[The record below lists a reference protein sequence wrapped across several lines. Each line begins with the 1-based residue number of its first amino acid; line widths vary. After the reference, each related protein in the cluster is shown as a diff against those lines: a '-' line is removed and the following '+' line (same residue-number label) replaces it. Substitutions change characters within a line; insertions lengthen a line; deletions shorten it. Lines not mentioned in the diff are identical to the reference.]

1 MENPSVRLSQQW
13 RADLKYQSSNGS
25 DRSGD
30 TVQRTP
36 RIRNLTPSSIRSLGS
51 VSSSPLR
58 VRNENTP
65 PPRRISRT
73 AFHSADDA
81 SLFQTP
87 VPSSKYSPHKSS
99 WSKGVPFPPPSRAA
113 PTIIQ
118 DAGTLEDDDD
128 LVSPPGTP
136 GQGEDSD
143 KENQEPVAKE
153 PRLSFE
159 GAEGEVIFLSEPV
172 IRSPEVPPKG
182 LASPGNPRTSHS
194 FKRWIS
200 QLRPHPLRHKK
211 TLITSTKRW
220 PIDDSPERQKSKST
234 AKPQDKRSGHRKS
247 SSRSSAGLVDAVRS
261 VAMTRSTSTP
271 GSRKS
276 RRSYPFS
283 RSNRSSKIS
292 EDQTGTS
299 LNDSQGSANAVDSA
313 VLARRLQCQQTLKEI
328 VDSEASYVADLK
340 VLIYAYFTLLA
351 LAPNGSQPNSSQI
364 HKNVTEILQLHEDLL
379 HQVQDAVNGSRP
391 LVASGRRELPT
402 HLRQGR
408 RHSNNGNRIASA
420 VAGLVHVARTSI
432 DSATPTQEE
441 NQTTSADTSK
451 VVAVT
456 KIFERMLGRFF
467 IYEEYGAQY
476 ELMLRDMALT
486 YKSISNWHA
495 FERSIEALANSLAT
509 SSGNEESARK
519 GLAFEDLLIK
529 PIQRICKYPLLF
541 EELYS
546 NTLETDNAESR
557 AELSKLLGRLREV
570 TKEVDKATSDPDTQA
585 KIQRSWRLQ
594 DLLVLPDVSTSPS
607 SLRLLG
613 YPILCGVLY
622 VVWESEHEACGEWM
636 LCVLFGSHLLLA
648 AQQSNAERYDVVAL
662 VSLTDT
668 QVEQTDDG
676 RGLQCHTASFS
687 WKLIFESSQHLYELI
702 FCACSSKEEQTW
714 TRAIIQCAE
723 RTSRMQKD
731 DALPL
736 APIYTSLI
744 IDAKPLCPVFGM
756 FGSVIIRNTT
766 AAKETNDD
774 SGSMLGS
781 IGRSKSV
788 LTANRVPVLAPKR
801 SERSRMESS
810 LADVWSRERLP
821 FPGMSTHRGDHAL
834 RASATSMIR
843 RFSRASIGSTFT
855 KRSVSTVSI
864 AESKP
869 GASVPDLQKIG
880 EGDDDH
886 DSRLGA
892 CTSFASSPGMS
903 HADEQR
909 LEGSGKLIRT
919 GTVKG
924 VRLSDAT
931 NQVKNRNVA
940 RASAQI
946 VRVESTEKGS
956 PRIVRN
962 RRSIPGGLL
971 KGFSGDA
978 MKAWRGEREEA
989 R

>member
-1 MENPSVRLSQQW
+1 M
-13 RADLKYQSSNGS
+13 
-25 DRSGD
+25 
-30 TVQRTP
+30 
-36 RIRNLTPSSIRSLGS
+36 
-51 VSSSPLR
+51 
-58 VRNENTP
+58 
-65 PPRRISRT
+65 SRT

-81 SLFQTP
+81 SLFPTP
-87 VPSSKYSPHKSS
+87 EPSSKHSPHKSS
-99 WSKGVPFPPPSRAA
+99 WSHGVPFPPPSRTA
-113 PTIIQ
+113 PTLTQ
-118 DAGTLEDDDD
+118 GAGPLEDID
-128 LVSPPGTP
+128 LVSTPSTP

-143 KENQEPVAKE
+143 KENQEPAVKE

-159 GAEGEVIFLSEPV
+159 RVRGELLSVNKPV
-172 IRSPEVPPKG
+172 IHSPEVLPK
-182 LASPGNPRTSHS
+182 LPDSPVNPRTSHS

-200 QLRPHPLRHKK
+200 HLRPHPLNHRK

-220 PIDDSPERQKSKST
+220 PIDDSPEQQNSKKMAKSD
-234 AKPQDKRSGHRKS
+234 DKRSGHRKS
-247 SSRSSAGLVDAVRS
+247 SSRSSAGFVDAVKA
-261 VAMTRSTSTP
+261 VAMTRSSSTP
-271 GSRKS
+271 VSRQS

-292 EDQTGTS
+292 EDQARAS
-299 LNDSQGSANAVDSA
+299 FDHSQGCANPVDSA
-313 VLARRLQCQQTLKEI
+313 TTARYLQCQRTLNEI
-328 VDSEASYVADLK
+328 VESETSYVADLK

-351 LAPNGSQPNSSQI
+351 RAPDNSQPNPSQM

-379 HQVQDAVNGSRP
+379 RQLQDVMKESKPHVN
-391 LVASGRRELPT
+391 SGRREMPAQLK
-402 HLRQGR
+402 QGR
-408 RHSNNGNRIASA
+408 HHSNNGNRISSA
-420 VAGLVHVARTSI
+420 VAGLVHAGRTSI
-432 DSATPTQEE
+432 DTARPTQEE
-441 NQTTSADTSK
+441 NQTTSIDTSK

-486 YKSISNWHA
+486 SRSISNWHA

-509 SSGNEESARK
+509 SSGSEDSARK

-570 TKEVDKATSDPDTQA
+570 TKEVDKATSDRDTQA

-594 DLLVLPDVSTSPS
+594 DLLILPDVSTSPS

-622 VVWESEHEACGEWM
+622 AVWESEREVCGEWM
-636 LCVLFGSHLLLA
+636 LSVLFGSHLLLA
-648 AQQSNAERYDVVAL
+648 IQQPDADRYDVVAL
-662 VSLTDT
+662 ISLTDS
-668 QVEQTDDG
+668 QVEQADDG

-723 RTSRMQKD
+723 RTSRMQRE

-736 APIYTSLI
+736 APIYTTLI

-766 AAKETNDD
+766 AAKENNDD
-774 SGSMLGS
+774 SDSMLGS

-788 LTANRVPVLAPKR
+788 LTASRIPVLAPKR
-801 SERSRMESS
+801 TERSRMEAS

-821 FPGMSTHRGDHAL
+821 FPGMSTHRGDHPL
-834 RASATSMIR
+834 RASASSMIR

-855 KRSVSTVSI
+855 KRSVSMVSV

-869 GASVPDLQKIG
+869 GASVPDLKKIG
-880 EGDDDH
+880 EGDDDR
-886 DSRLGA
+886 DSPFDAYHSLRSTP
-892 CTSFASSPGMS
+892 CIS

-909 LEGSGKLIRT
+909 LEGSGKLVRT

-931 NQVKNRNVA
+931 NQVPNRNVA
-940 RASAQI
+940 RASAQM

-962 RRSIPGGLL
+962 RRSITGGLL
-971 KGFSGDA
+971 KGFSADA